1 MRLTEQQSVA
11 AAAHMF
17 VLVSVHMC
25 NKNSYAAALYAFFS
39 AFGPGWLVN
48 YDLPAVL
55 PQRLATNEEYHH
67 QPGPGETRRRGRYDI
82 LLTRKS
88 WHNKCILRRTHD

>member
-25 NKNSYAAALYAFFS
+25 NKNSYAAALYAFF
-39 AFGPGWLVN
+39 FCLW
-48 YDLPAVL
+48 
-55 PQRLATNEEYHH
+55 
-67 QPGPGETRRRGRYDI
+67 
-82 LLTRKS
+82 S
-88 WHNKCILRRTHD
+88 WVVG